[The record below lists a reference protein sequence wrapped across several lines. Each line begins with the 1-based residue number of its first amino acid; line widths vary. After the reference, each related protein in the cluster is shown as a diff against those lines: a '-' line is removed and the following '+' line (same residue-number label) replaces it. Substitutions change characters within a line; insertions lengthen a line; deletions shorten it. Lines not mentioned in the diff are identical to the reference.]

1 MSGRAA
7 NTYNWWQTKTN
18 TIKTTPTQCD
28 VSYILM
34 IHMDSNLHFRWTF
47 FTRLTG
53 KTLLASSETRKLIQT
68 CDSNHFSNK
77 PQVKD
82 LPGVSGL
89 YKEKKKTGIS
99 RSANWTA
106 EGVHF
111 TRPTHSKQVTESYST
126 GTEAAAALRTSANYD
141 PKIFIVG
148 KTWQK

>member
-1 MSGRAA
+1 
-7 NTYNWWQTKTN
+7 
-18 TIKTTPTQCD
+18 
-28 VSYILM
+28 M

-89 YKEKKKTGIS
+89 YKEKKK
-99 RSANWTA
+99 
-106 EGVHF
+106 
-111 TRPTHSKQVTESYST
+111 KQVYPAQQTEQ
-126 GTEAAAALRTSANYD
+126 LRECISPDLHTLN
-141 PKIFIVG
+141 K
-148 KTWQK
+148 